1 MQHEQVELHPPPLIV
16 QDHDELEGDDIEEQ
30 EHEGEDIE
38 EQEQED
44 DLTQKPPSG
53 EKIVTRRVAKQQGL
67 VYNKEKMLL
76 EPQSTS
82 DTIEA
87 LTRRSRLV
95 RRRIRRKEN
104 YFIVEHVYQTQQ
116 VKPYIKIN
124 IKEEPTNVETEDKT
138 ETDPE
143 NEGSSDTQTL
153 TPDSPETKT
162 FDIPKII
169 ITPPKSVR
177 FDPNVQRQEFH
188 TPAPTLPKRQ
198 DSMVGFAKEVI
209 KSTAD
214 ALFPPLKTEPY
225 SPDSRPIRGTTKSYA
240 EMFPDPL
247 VKTEDPD
254 RESKPSGSA
263 ASSRSRPT
271 STGQPPPVGQPPPNP
286 EGTS

>member
-1 MQHEQVELHPPPLIV
+1 
-16 QDHDELEGDDIEEQ
+16 
-30 EHEGEDIE
+30 
-38 EQEQED
+38 
-44 DLTQKPPSG
+44 
-53 EKIVTRRVAKQQGL
+53 
-67 VYNKEKMLL
+67 MLL

-95 RRRIRRKEN
+95 RRRIKRKEN

-116 VKPYIKIN
+116 VKPYIKPY
-124 IKEEPTNVETEDKT
+124 IKLEPTNIETEDEA
-138 ETDPE
+138 ETDTE
-143 NEGSSDTQTL
+143 SGGSSDTKTL
-153 TPDSPETKT
+153 TPDSPETKI
-162 FDIPKII
+162 FDLPKIV

-188 TPAPTLPKRQ
+188 TPAPTLPKKP
-198 DSMVGFAKEVI
+198 DTMVGFAKEVI

-214 ALFPPLKTEPY
+214 ALFPPIKTEPIY

-254 RESKPSGSA
+254 RDSKPAGSA
-263 ASSRSRPT
+263 ANTRSKT
-271 STGQPPPVGQPPPNP
+271 ASTGQPPPVGQPPPNP